1 MVYLLFTQSDSL
13 VGQYHYLRL
22 TIQYTNGIFPY
33 VAPMAFDGCQLTF
46 SQFVINHQNVT
57 MLVKNT
63 LRKGGV
69 LV

>member
-1 MVYLLFTQSDSL
+1 MILWWANIIICDL
-13 VGQYHYLRL
+13 QYNN
-22 TIQYTNGIFPY
+22 TNGIFPY